1 MGFSIN
7 MRRTAPF
14 IILMLVF
21 HGAVAA
27 ADPRGLWLF
36 VEDGTGVEVA
46 PCAGTPGELCGVIVQ
61 LPRDAAALPVSSQ
74 SKLCGAV
81 LMGSLKPGQAVRG
94 EVVRLDGWVIDPE
107 ALFEQA
113 HPQRYAASLVL
124 LSDVRA
130 RLDVRGAFDVVL
142 ESHELVRAIAPAK
155 KCG

>member
-14 IILMLVF
+14 ILFFLVF
-21 HGAVAA
+21 HGAAAA
-27 ADPRGLWLF
+27 ADPKGLWLF

-61 LPRDAAALPVSSQ
+61 LPRDAATLPPSIQ
-74 SKLCGAV
+74 RKLCGAAI
-81 LMGSLKPGQAVRG
+81 LGSLKPGQAARG
-94 EVVRLDGWVIDPE
+94 VVVRLDGWVIDPE
-107 ALFEQA
+107 ALIEQA

-124 LSDVRA
+124 LSDARA
-130 RLDVRGAFDVVL
+130 RLDVRGALDIVL
-142 ESHELVRAIAPAK
+142 ERHELMRAIVPAK